1 MRESAKRLPATD
13 IFFMSVTANM
23 GIDSVSVMSD
33 KPTMSAASREYSLV
47 RKDLVKYFSF
57 IYTVLETI
65 TVFNK
70 DWEKQSTVSAA
81 FLAVETMV
89 MALSSGDKEKPNDI
103 ESILDWTHLQYK
115 TGAYR
120 RNKKGYKWRIAL
132 MLHLL
137 DEVNLQKRS
146 KIVKS

>member
-1 MRESAKRLPATD
+1 MKESSKRMPATD

-23 GIDSVSVMSD
+23 GVDSTSVMGD
-33 KPTMSAASREYSLV
+33 KAIMSAASREYSLV
-47 RKDLVKYFSF
+47 KKDLIKYFSF

-70 DWEKQSTVSAA
+70 DWEKQATVSAA

-89 MALSSGDKEKPNDI
+89 MSLSSGDKEKSTDI
-103 ESILDWTHLQYK
+103 ESILDWTNLQYK

-137 DEVNLQKRS
+137 DEINLRTKTRAA
-146 KIVKS
+146 KS